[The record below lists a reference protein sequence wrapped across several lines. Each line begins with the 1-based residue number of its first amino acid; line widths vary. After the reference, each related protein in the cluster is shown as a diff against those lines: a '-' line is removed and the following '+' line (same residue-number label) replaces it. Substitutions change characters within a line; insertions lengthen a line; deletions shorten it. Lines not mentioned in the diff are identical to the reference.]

1 MKKLLMLAVLTA
13 IGCTVG
19 PNYKRPQ
26 VAVPGGFRGQ
36 EAAQAPN
43 TSLGDAKWAEL
54 FGDARL
60 NELIGTAL
68 NRNFDVRIA
77 AERVEQ
83 ARARF
88 GITRADQFPFLD
100 GQAQFVA
107 NQQSTIGSI
116 RFAPPGANLDVA
128 YTQVGA
134 ALSWELD
141 LWGRLRRLT
150 ESARAQYLASEEAR
164 RGVVVS
170 LVSDVTR
177 NYFQL
182 LELDQELDI
191 SRRTREAASESLRIV
206 ELRRKQGAASGLDV
220 RQAEQL
226 LYTATAQTEAVER
239 AAAQTENGIS
249 FLLGTA
255 PAPQARGKGLDEIA
269 GPSTPPAGLPSALLE
284 RRPDIRQAEQILIAA
299 NAEIGAARAQYF
311 PRISLTAFG
320 GGQSRALTEI
330 ATGPANI
337 LSISPTAVI
346 PIFRAGQIRNQV
358 RLTEAQQR
366 EMLVTYERTVQN
378 ALREVSDSLIG
389 YDRTR
394 RQREQQD
401 QLVRA
406 LSDAVRLS
414 TLRYKGGL
422 DSYLQVL
429 DAQRNLFSGELIL
442 AQLRLQERLS
452 IVQLYRALGG
462 GWQ

>member
-1 MKKLLMLAVLTA
+1 MRKLLMVAVLAAT
-13 IGCTVG
+13 GCTVG

-36 EAAQAPN
+36 ETAQTSN
-43 TSLGDAKWAEL
+43 TSLGDAKWAEV

-88 GITRADQFPFLD
+88 GITRANQFPFLD

-107 NQQSTIGSI
+107 NQQSNIGSI

-128 YTQVGA
+128 YTQIGA

-150 ESARAQYLASEEAR
+150 ESARAQYLASEEGQ

-177 NYFQL
+177 SYFQL
-182 LELDQELDI
+182 LELDQELQI
-191 SRRTREAASESLRIV
+191 SRRTRDAASESLRIV

-226 LYTATAQTEAVER
+226 LFTATAQSEAVER

-255 PAPQARGKGLDEIA
+255 PTAQARGKSLDEI
-269 GPSTPPAGLPSALLE
+269 PIPNSIPAGLPSALLE
-284 RRPDIRQAEQILIAA
+284 RRPDIRQTEQILIAA

-337 LSISPTAVI
+337 LSITPSAVI

-358 RLTEAQQR
+358 RLSEAQQR
-366 EMLVTYERTVQN
+366 EMLVTYERTIQN